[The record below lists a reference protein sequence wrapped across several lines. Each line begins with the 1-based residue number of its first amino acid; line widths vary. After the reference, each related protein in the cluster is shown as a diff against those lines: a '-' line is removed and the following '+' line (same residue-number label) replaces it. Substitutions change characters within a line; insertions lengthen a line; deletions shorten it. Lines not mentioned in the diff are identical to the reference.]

1 MHDPGANPP
10 SDPGS
15 PGSGSP
21 GGGPPDDWP
30 TRVVDA
36 VEDVVDAVNERV
48 VRPLL
53 LVARAVVF
61 GFIVATMALLI
72 SVLLAV
78 AVIRLLDVYAFRGRV
93 WASDAL
99 VGGLFSL
106 GGLLAWSRR
115 RAGTS

>member
-1 MHDPGANPP
+1 MHDPGASPP
-10 SDPGS
+10 SDPGAAA
-15 PGSGSP
+15 
-21 GGGPPDDWP
+21 DWP
-30 TRVVDA
+30 ARVVDV
-36 VEDVVDAVNERV
+36 VEDVVGAVNERV

-53 LVARAVVF
+53 LVTRAVVF
-61 GFIVATMALLI
+61 GFIVATMALVI

-99 VGGLFSL
+99 VGGVLSV
-106 GGLLAWSRR
+106 GGFLAWSRR